1 MMHEFSE
8 DEWNDFLD
16 GRADA
21 VTGARFES
29 HLGGCDECAD
39 LRRRLRLAEGQL
51 RLQGGALQRAPFVPD
66 EQVEAA
72 WQRVVTQLR
81 AKEITPQRVFSI
93 PERLRFLEDL
103 LMLLCGART
112 ASNALRVAAEGLPA
126 ETPEQLSFDQWPQF
140 LNKLTAIAT
149 VMCGKTGARLV
160 QESGRI

>member
-8 DEWNDFLD
+8 DEWNDYLD
-16 GRADA
+16 GRADP
-21 VTGARFES
+21 VTGARFEA
-29 HLGGCDECAD
+29 HLSGCDECAD

-51 RLQGGALQRAPFVPD
+51 RLQSGILQHAPLMS
-66 EQVEAA
+66 EAQVDAA

-112 ASNALRVAAEGLPA
+112 ASNALRVAAEGLSA
-126 ETPEQLSFDQWPQF
+126 ETPEQLSFDHWPQF
-140 LNKLTAIAT
+140 LDKLTAITT

-160 QESGRI
+160 WESGRM